1 MPGPFVA
8 VSLGPVVRSV
18 RVLIASLSVLAITV
32 HGELDLSLKLA

>member
-1 MPGPFVA
+1 MPGPLVA